1 MATRIEDS
9 VNARVHG
16 WPGSEQSQQKIHVVV
31 ADDQRL
37 FRESVAS
44 ILSAESFIKVV
55 GIAGDGLE
63 AVELVRQL
71 QPDIVLMDVK
81 MPHLDGI
88 SATRQIKEEF
98 PQIRVVLLTTFTAD
112 GYVLDGLS
120 AGANG
125 YILKDTSTIGLVSAI
140 RAIYNGEQVTAPDV
154 TSRMMQLL
162 DRQNPDK
169 GQYQDGLTSREMQM
183 LRLVAKGMLAKE
195 IARTLAI
202 SEKTVRNH
210 ISSIYRKLDIY
221 DRSQVVIY
229 AMKKGLVDIHDAL

>member
-9 VNARVHG
+9 VNGRING
-16 WPGSEQSQQKIHVVV
+16 WPGSEQSQQKIRVVV

-37 FRESVAS
+37 FRESVAG
-44 ILSAESFIKVV
+44 ILSVESFIEVV

-71 QPDIVLMDVK
+71 QPDVVLMDVK

-98 PQIRVVLLTTFTAD
+98 PRTRVMLLTTFTSD

-140 RAIYNGEQVTAPDV
+140 RAVY
-154 TSRMMQLL
+154 
-162 DRQNPDK
+162 
-169 GQYQDGLTSREMQM
+169 
-183 LRLVAKGMLAKE
+183 
-195 IARTLAI
+195 
-202 SEKTVRNH
+202 
-210 ISSIYRKLDIY
+210 
-221 DRSQVVIY
+221 
-229 AMKKGLVDIHDAL
+229 